1 MDMKAWITLLAASA
15 LAFGGT
21 DLKIA
26 HVDSKMIFDKYSE
39 TTKAQKEYDKQVAK
53 WEEDASSRQKELM
66 DMKDKLDKQSLLL
79 SDEKKKELEADFLQ
93 KQSEYEQFVQKIY
106 GKDGE
111 LFQKNQE
118 ISDPIIQKI
127 KKTIQDVANQ
137 EGYDMVLDRAGGA
150 VVFWKKDNDLTQ
162 KVLDILNKETE
173 GASSTSSSTST
184 STSPSTSSTPLTPT
198 P

>member
-1 MDMKAWITLLAASA
+1 MKAWILALSLAAA
-15 LAFGGT
+15 AAGA

-39 TTKAQKEYDKQVAK
+39 TTKAQKEYDRQVAK
-53 WEEDASSRQKELM
+53 WEQDAAAKQKELM
-66 DMKDKLDKQSLLL
+66 EMKEKLDKQSLLL
-79 SDEKKKELEADFLQ
+79 SEEKKKALEADFL
-93 KQSEYEQFVQKIY
+93 KKKSEYEQFVQKIY

-137 EGYDMVLDRAGGA
+137 EGYDMVFDRSAGA
-150 VVFWKKDNDLTQ
+150 VVYWKKDNDLTQ
-162 KVLDILNKETE
+162 KVLDILNKEN
-173 GASSTSSSTST
+173 AAAA
-184 STSPSTSSTPLTPT
+184 PAPKK
-198 P
+198 